1 MHFNVLVSSV
11 DHSIQCLG
19 CSGERHLS
27 CVFPDQME
35 HGSEYIVEDL
45 IAMGRPICK
54 MSSLC
59 HVGQRREETEEL
71 CKLLSPQNNHL
82 IHVFMRTGKIP
93 CWCFAVKRKE
103 CLLLGL

>member
-11 DHSIQCLG
+11 DHIIQCLR

-35 HGSEYIVEDL
+35 HGSGYIIEDL
-45 IAMGRPICK
+45 RAAARPIHK
-54 MSSLC
+54 MSNLC
-59 HVGQRREETEEL
+59 HVGQKREEIEL

-82 IHVFMRTGKIP
+82 IHENRKDSLLVF
-93 CWCFAVKRKE
+93 CC
-103 CLLLGL
+103 

>member
-11 DHSIQCLG
+11 DHSIQCLR

-45 IAMGRPICK
+45 IATGTPICK
-54 MSSLC
+54 RSSLC
-59 HVGQRREETEEL
+59 HVRQRREETEEL

-82 IHVFMRTGKIP
+82 IHVFMRT
-93 CWCFAVKRKE
+93 
-103 CLLLGL
+103 